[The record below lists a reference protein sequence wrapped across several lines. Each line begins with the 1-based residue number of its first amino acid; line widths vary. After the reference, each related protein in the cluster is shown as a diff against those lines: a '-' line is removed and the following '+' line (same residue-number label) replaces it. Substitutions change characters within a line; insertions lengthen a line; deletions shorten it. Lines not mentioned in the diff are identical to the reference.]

1 MKRIAKGN
9 LVVMTAVLVATIV
22 GSAAQAADAPK
33 DRVVAMYFHR
43 TERCPTCQK
52 MGSYSEE
59 AVKAAFADEI
69 KEGKVAFYS
78 IDFQA
83 AKNAK
88 YVNAY
93 GITGPTLI
101 VAKISDN
108 KVVSRR
114 NLEDIWEHVRDKPA
128 FLQYV
133 QENVKA
139 ALGERTAN
147 SGRNPVISSSR

>member
-1 MKRIAKGN
+1 MQRIAASTLF
-9 LVVMTAVLVATIV
+9 LVTATVLGTMAA
-22 GSAAQAADAPK
+22 SAVQAADAPK
-33 DRVVAMYFHR
+33 DRIVAMYFHR

-59 AVKAAFADEI
+59 AVKTAFADEI
-69 KEGKVAFYS
+69 KEGKVAFYY